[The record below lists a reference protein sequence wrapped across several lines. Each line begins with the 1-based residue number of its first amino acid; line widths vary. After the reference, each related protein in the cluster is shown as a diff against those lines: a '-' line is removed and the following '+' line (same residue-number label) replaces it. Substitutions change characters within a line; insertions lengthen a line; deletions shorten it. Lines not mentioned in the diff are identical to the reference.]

1 MLAVLQTTGGGA
13 FDPAAATAAYMATL
27 SPEAH
32 LKATHYT
39 QGGHWVLLWG
49 TLVSI
54 AVAWI
59 IVRTRVLVRVT
70 GALERKKPRRNL
82 AVVAAA
88 TSMLVLD
95 FILGLPWSAYA
106 DWWRQKQYG
115 LTSQSFGGWLQESAL
130 GAAIGVVAG
139 AIFFVFLY
147 LLIRRARR
155 LWWLWASFV
164 AGVFF
169 VITMLL
175 SPTLIEPLFNT
186 YTPAPPGPTRDA
198 VVALAKATGVPSD
211 KIYIYNGS
219 KQSNRYTAN
228 VSGLGSAARVA
239 MSDTMFQQGA
249 DLAEVKGV
257 VGHEMGH
264 YARQHIVWGTLF
276 MTGLALVG
284 FFLVDRLY
292 APAAR
297 LLGAT
302 GVGDIAD
309 PAGLPVILAVLSVLG
324 FLATPLQ
331 NTFTRWEEAD
341 ADHFSLVHAHEPD
354 GLSKALVKTIEYRA
368 SSPSDLEEFL
378 FYDHPSVEHRVRAG
392 MEWKAQHMD
401 EVGK

>member
-1 MLAVLQTTGGGA
+1 MLLALQTTGGA
-13 FDPAAATAAYMATL
+13 VFDPAAATAAYMATL

-59 IVRTRVLVRVT
+59 ILKTRVLVRIT
-70 GALERKKPRRNL
+70 GAIEGSKPRRNL
-82 AVVAAA
+82 AVLAAA
-88 TSMLVLD
+88 VATLVLS
-95 FILGLPWSAYA
+95 FVLNLPWSAYA

-115 LTSQSFGGWLQESAL
+115 LTDQAFGGWLTEGVMGAGISA
-130 GAAIGVVAG
+130 IAG
-139 AIFFVFLY
+139 AVFFLLFY

-155 LWWLWASFV
+155 TWWLWASLVAAVLFV
-164 AGVFF
+164 VA
-169 VITMLL
+169 MLL
-175 SPTLIEPLFNT
+175 SPTFIEPLFNK

-239 MSDTMFQQGA
+239 MSDTMVSQGA

-264 YARQHIVWGTLF
+264 YARQHIIWGTLF
-276 MTGLALVG
+276 MTAMALVC

-292 APAAR
+292 EPAAR

-309 PAGLPVILAVLSVLG
+309 PAGLPVIFAVMSVLG
-324 FLATPLQ
+324 LIATPLQ
-331 NTFTRWEEAD
+331 NSFSRWEEAD

-368 SSPSDLEEFL
+368 SSPSDLEEFI

-392 MEWKAQHMD
+392 MDWKAQHMD
-401 EVGK
+401 EVGQ